1 MTLDAVM
8 TDGCLAVVDALRA
21 LSCHQCMRD
30 LVEEF
35 LCAKV
40 IPLRVNQSWFD
51 VKDDV
56 MYRGHGLKGLGINVK

>member
-8 TDGCLAVVDALRA
+8 TYGCLAVVDALRA
-21 LSCHQCMRD
+21 SSRHQCMRD

-35 LCAKV
+35 LCVKV

-56 MYRGHGLKGLGINVK
+56 MY